1 MTRLQLARAA
11 FVAVVLSAASAASAM
26 PVAPP
31 PAAAPINAGTA
42 VGTASVTVFTPVT
55 VTQTQ
60 GLDFGTITSGVA
72 GSVLI
77 NPADGSR
84 QVSGGVGAVA
94 ADRGA
99 PGAFAVTG
107 QNNAAI
113 NVSVDNA
120 IVGFAGGIT
129 GFTKVG
135 QLPAA
140 LSGTSA
146 SFMVGGVLNI
156 PAKTPAGTYK
166 GTYNVAVNY
175 P

>member
-1 MTRLQLARAA
+1 MTRFQFARAA
-11 FVAVVLSAASAASAM
+11 AVAALLSAATAASAV

-31 PAAAPINAGTA
+31 QAATPINAGTA
-42 VGTASVTVFTPVT
+42 VGTASVTIFTPVT

-60 GLDFGTITSGVA
+60 GLDFGTITSGQA
-72 GSVLI
+72 GAVMISPL
-77 NPADGSR
+77 DGSR
-84 QVSGGVGAVA
+84 QVNGGVGAVA

-99 PGAFAVTG
+99 SGAFAVTG
-107 QNNAAI
+107 QNNAVI
-113 NVSVDNA
+113 NVAVDSA

-135 QLPAA
+135 QLPTV
-140 LSGTSA
+140 LTGTSA
-146 SFMVGGVLNI
+146 SFAVGGVLNI